1 MIWRIPFL
9 SLYILFMKWSTWSYN
24 NNIIILTTE
33 HTFDAKDSWPT
44 WPDVNK
50 CMYLQ
55 RILLNMFRQYKCIL
69 SFYPGRCQTNLGSCL
84 SNDTL
89 FQISMRLVLSLYTPI
104 LRNIIKLYLIIK
116 FISKT
121 SVRYPYLK
129 TRLHNCLMERLWVK
143 WTDQ

>member
-1 MIWRIPFL
+1 MQYWFGDVLDENKNSTKRRKKMPWVLWRVQ
-9 SLYILFMKWSTWSYN
+9 N
-24 NNIIILTTE
+24 
-33 HTFDAKDSWPT
+33 T

-89 FQISMRLVLSLYTPI
+89 FQIAMRLVLSLYTPI
-104 LRNIIKLYLIIK
+104 LRNIIKLYLFIK

-121 SVRYPYLK
+121 SVRYPYMK

-143 WTDQ
+143 WTDQSLTPNMQQK